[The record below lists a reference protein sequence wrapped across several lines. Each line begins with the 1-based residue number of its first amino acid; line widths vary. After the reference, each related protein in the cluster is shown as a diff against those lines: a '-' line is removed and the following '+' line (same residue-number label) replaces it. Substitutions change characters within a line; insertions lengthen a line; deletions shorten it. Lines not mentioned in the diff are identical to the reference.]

1 MTIREPVRRV
11 GVAICAVAAVAA
23 CTTTTEGHPTPLD
36 QPPTTTESG
45 LPEPRPEPPLRPG
58 IHPVVVHNCDYDG
71 GYEVTEKRNPDA
83 GAEVDVHDI
92 EVYQTRSDHSIDHH
106 PLGAADV
113 YVHNTTR
120 PQVLVL
126 SAYEPTLWRVHSD
139 PGVRIPLVVLN
150 SGENDVS
157 GVPDDIE
164 VVTENNWSA
173 LPDRRLAELADKPRT
188 SETYCYDASLFSI
201 RP

>member
-1 MTIREPVRRV
+1 M
-11 GVAICAVAAVAA
+11 AAVTVVGCATS
-23 CTTTTEGHPTPLD
+23 TTGGHPTPRD
-36 QPPTTTESG
+36 YPTPFDEPPTTTETG
-45 LPEPRPEPPLRPG
+45 LPEPRPEPPLPPG
-58 IHPVVVHNCDYDG
+58 AHPVVVHNCDYDG

-83 GAEVDVHDI
+83 VADLDVHDI
-92 EVYQTRSDHSIDHH
+92 EVYQTRSDHSFGYH
-106 PLGAADV
+106 PQGAADV
-113 YVHNTTR
+113 YVHNTAR

-139 PGVRIPLVVLN
+139 PGVRIPLVVLS

-157 GVPDDIE
+157 GVPDDTE
-164 VVTENNWSA
+164 VVTENNW
-173 LPDRRLAELADKPRT
+173 PTVPNQQLAAPADTPRT